1 VPFQPNLLIE
11 QSLNLTESAADAK
24 GNAKKP
30 EIIDKSGV
38 IYEKLSD
45 IIQGNVSRKRTAVAK
60 RIFEYRNQSAPH
72 IYEIIHSRWKR
83 RKTSDSLFA
92 GSFASGNPIA
102 RIERRSRS
110 SAAADD

>member
-30 EIIDKSGV
+30 EIIDKAIL

-45 IIQGNVSRKRTAVAK
+45 IIQGNVSRK
-60 RIFEYRNQSAPH
+60 
-72 IYEIIHSRWKR
+72 
-83 RKTSDSLFA
+83 
-92 GSFASGNPIA
+92 
-102 RIERRSRS
+102 
-110 SAAADD
+110 